1 MNDEVTAGKREWTED
16 DWEEY
21 RDLPWFSRRMA
32 DVTRAVPATERWL
45 VPLIGLHVHNTKMRG
60 YDRSHRRVARS

>member
-1 MNDEVTAGKREWTED
+1 MMHEVTAGKREWTED

-21 RDLPWFSRRMA
+21 YSLPWFSRKMA

-45 VPLIGLHVHNTKMRG
+45 GPLIGLHLLHTQRRNYEK
-60 YDRSHRRVARS
+60 SHRRTAQS